1 MTVVFCVCA
10 PGASIAL
17 PIYKHYMHGP
27 SGPHARMKESS
38 VLAGSRPAKQM
49 HRGVMRF
56 LRVLIFVESRRCIS
70 ANQPDSRRCRLAGE
84 PADPSRVHKPTHVH
98 TLCEPTLLNP
108 AFVSASASAPSCALP
123 ARDRH
128 VTCRGPPTQP
138 RIQPLPLFPS
148 KPFQPRRRRL

>member
-1 MTVVFCVCA
+1 MRPWRLNRSPYIQTLHAWAIGATCSHKGILCA
-10 PGASIAL
+10 VRL
-17 PIYKHYMHGP
+17 LF
-27 SGPHARMKESS
+27 
-38 VLAGSRPAKQM
+38 VSRPAKQM